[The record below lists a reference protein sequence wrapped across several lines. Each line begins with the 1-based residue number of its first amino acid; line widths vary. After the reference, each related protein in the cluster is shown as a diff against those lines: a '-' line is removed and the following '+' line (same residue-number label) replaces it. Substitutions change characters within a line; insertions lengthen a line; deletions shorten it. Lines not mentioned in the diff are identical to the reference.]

1 MQVKRKARTGAGREI
16 KNQNANCKMIPA
28 SRDFA
33 LLSLALIRHPRFWA
47 VNGGWGK
54 RGKIF
59 LEIKK
64 FCLLWGVDCGMVR
77 LDES

>member
-1 MQVKRKARTGAGREI
+1 
-16 KNQNANCKMIPA
+16 MIPT

-64 FCLLWGVDCGMVR
+64 FCLVWGVDCGMVR